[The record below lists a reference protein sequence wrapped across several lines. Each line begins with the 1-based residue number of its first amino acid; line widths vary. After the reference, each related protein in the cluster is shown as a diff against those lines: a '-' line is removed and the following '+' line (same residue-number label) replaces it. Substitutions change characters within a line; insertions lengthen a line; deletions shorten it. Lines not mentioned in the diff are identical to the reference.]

1 MVHGRVHPEE
11 VTSGVTS
18 SAGRRCVVRD
28 GRIFS
33 CKTGIAFMIG
43 TALNV
48 TTVVVGGLV
57 GTLLGSRLPEKVQA
71 TVINGL
77 GLVTTVVGVQMA
89 LGTRNILIVLGG
101 ILLGGL
107 LGESFHIQEGLER
120 AGAFLQ
126 GLFKAA
132 SRSSFSEGFVT
143 ASLVFCIGPMAILG
157 SIQDGLSGDFKLLAV
172 KSMLDG
178 FAAVAFSAT
187 LGWGVIL
194 SAATVLMFQGSV
206 TLMAS
211 VLDRML
217 SPDMIAEMSATGGLL
232 IMAIGLKLLAVK
244 DVRVA
249 NFLPALAVAP
259 GIVFLLPWVKSWW
272 PF

>member
-1 MVHGRVHPEE
+1 MV
-11 VTSGVTS
+11 
-18 SAGRRCVVRD
+18 
-28 GRIFS
+28 
-33 CKTGIAFMIG
+33 G

-57 GTLLGSRLPEKVQA
+57 GTLLGARLPQKVQG
-71 TVINGL
+71 TVMNGL

-89 LGTRNILIVLGG
+89 LETRNILIVLGG

-107 LGESFHIQEGLER
+107 LGESMHIHEGLEKVG
-120 AGAFLQ
+120 AGLQ
-126 GLFKAA
+126 RLLKASA
-132 SRSSFSEGFVT
+132 RSTFSEGFVT
-143 ASLVFCIGPMAILG
+143 ASLVFCIGPMAVLG
-157 SIQDGLSGDFKLLAV
+157 SIQDGLSGDYKLLAV
-172 KSMLDG
+172 KSTLDG

-194 SAATVLMFQGSV
+194 SAATVFVFQGSV

-217 SPDMIAEMSATGGLL
+217 SPEMITEMSATGGLL

-244 DVRVA
+244 EVRVA

-259 GIVFLLPWVKSWW
+259 VIVFLVPWLKAWW

>member
-1 MVHGRVHPEE
+1 MV
-11 VTSGVTS
+11 
-18 SAGRRCVVRD
+18 
-28 GRIFS
+28 
-33 CKTGIAFMIG
+33 G

-57 GTLLGSRLPEKVQA
+57 GTLLGSRLPEKVQD
-71 TVINGL
+71 TVMNGL
-77 GLVTTVVGVQMA
+77 GLVTTVVGIQMA
-89 LGTRNILIVLGG
+89 VQTRNILIVLGG
-101 ILLGGL
+101 ILIGGL
-107 LGESFHIQEGLER
+107 LGEGFHIQEGLEKL
-120 AGAFLQ
+120 GASLQ
-126 GLFKAA
+126 RLFKTAA
-132 SRSSFSEGFVT
+132 RSSFSEGFVT
-143 ASLVFCIGPMAILG
+143 ASLVFCIGPMAVLG

-187 LGWGVIL
+187 LGWGVIF
-194 SAATVLMFQGSV
+194 SAVTVFVFQGCV

-249 NFLPALAVAP
+249 NYLPALAVAP
-259 GIVFLLPWVKSWW
+259 AIVFLLPWFKAWW

>member
-1 MVHGRVHPEE
+1 MV
-11 VTSGVTS
+11 
-18 SAGRRCVVRD
+18 
-28 GRIFS
+28 
-33 CKTGIAFMIG
+33 G

-57 GTLLGSRLPEKVQA
+57 GTLLGSRLPEKVQD
-71 TVINGL
+71 TVMNGL

-89 LGTRNILIVLGG
+89 LQTRNILIVLGG
-101 ILLGGL
+101 ILIGGL
-107 LGESFHIQEGLER
+107 LGEGFHIQEGLER
-120 AGAFLQ
+120 LGASLQ
-126 GLFKAA
+126 RLFKTAA
-132 SRSSFSEGFVT
+132 RSSFSEGFVT
-143 ASLVFCIGPMAILG
+143 ASLVFCVGPMAVLG
-157 SIQDGLSGDFKLLAV
+157 PIQDGLSGDFKLLAV

-187 LGWGVIL
+187 LGWGAIC
-194 SAATVLMFQGSV
+194 SAVTVFVFQGSV

-249 NFLPALAVAP
+249 NYLPALAVAP
-259 GIVFLLPWVKSWW
+259 AIVFFLPWIKAWW

>member
-1 MVHGRVHPEE
+1 MV
-11 VTSGVTS
+11 
-18 SAGRRCVVRD
+18 
-28 GRIFS
+28 
-33 CKTGIAFMIG
+33 G

-57 GTLLGSRLPEKVQA
+57 GTLLGSRLPEKVQV
-71 TVINGL
+71 TVMNGL

-89 LGTRNILIVLGG
+89 LETRNVLVVLGG

-107 LGESFHIQEGLER
+107 LGEAFHIHEGLEKIG
-120 AGAFLQ
+120 AGLQ
-126 GLFKAA
+126 SFFKASA
-132 SRSSFSEGFVT
+132 KSTFSEGFVT

-172 KSMLDG
+172 KSTLDG

-194 SAATVLMFQGSV
+194 SAATVFAFQGSV
-206 TLMAS
+206 TLLAS

-217 SPDMIAEMSATGGLL
+217 TPEMITEMSATGGLL

-259 GIVFLLPWVKSWW
+259 AIVFLLPWLKLWW